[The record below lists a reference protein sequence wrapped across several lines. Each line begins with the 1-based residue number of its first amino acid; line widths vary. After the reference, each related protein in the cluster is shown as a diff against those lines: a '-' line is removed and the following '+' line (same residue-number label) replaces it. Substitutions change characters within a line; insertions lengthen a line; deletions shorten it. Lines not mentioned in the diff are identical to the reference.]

1 MACGRRWH
9 LHEIVCGPKKNDD
22 GDERA
27 DARDQLRLLPHQVGG
42 EKVARS
48 QVLQVLFAIL
58 LMIQGSRCR
67 ATRTALFLLRVCLE
81 VHLSNRLVD
90 PSQLPCSSDA
100 SLRLLFVENGPLF
113 IAFEVFAQV
122 LEHDRVV
129 EQGQGSSF
137 ACTSPCD
144 LSLSLEAAFAS
155 RSSALA
161 NPIAT
166 SSTTTAITL
175 PSNFY
180 IILFNL
186 VVFILCFFS
195 IYIIY
200 NLYIIYM

>member
-81 VHLSNRLVD
+81 PRAFNRLAD
-90 PSQLPCSSDA
+90 PSQLP
-100 SLRLLFVENGPLF
+100 LQF
-113 IAFEVFAQV
+113 
-122 LEHDRVV
+122 
-129 EQGQGSSF
+129 
-137 ACTSPCD
+137 
-144 LSLSLEAAFAS
+144 
-155 RSSALA
+155 
-161 NPIAT
+161 
-166 SSTTTAITL
+166 
-175 PSNFY
+175 
-180 IILFNL
+180 
-186 VVFILCFFS
+186 
-195 IYIIY
+195 
-200 NLYIIYM
+200 